1 MDDPREL
8 VRGKEVVATGRF
20 ASMTHAA
27 LRERIAAAGGR
38 WRREVTAATRV
49 LVVGD
54 DGPPVNHA
62 GRLTRNFQRAQ
73 AIRNRGGQIEFV
85 AEEDLLRLAGPSVAG
100 SIRNCY
106 SLLDVARVLR
116 IPGRTVRAW
125 LARGL
130 IAPAEVRDGLP
141 FFDFRHAAAARSIC
155 SLLASGVAQEK
166 LREALVRVEA
176 SLPGRESI
184 VTQLT
189 LLESTGCLALR
200 RGDGRLMQLNGQLLL
215 DLQAHED
222 DAAEVLSLPPRI
234 ESVEDLFEEALSRE
248 DQRRW
253 QEAAE
258 LYRRALEQEPDD
270 PVLHFNLGNVLFA
283 MREYAPAADSFQA
296 AVRLDPAYAEA
307 WNNLGNALSELDR
320 WPQAIEAFETAL
332 ATAPGYPEAHFN
344 LAETHF
350 ALGQADAARRH
361 WRECLENHPSEPIAK
376 TSLERLRTI
385 LKSQTP

>member
-1 MDDPREL
+1 
-8 VRGKEVVATGRF
+8 
-20 ASMTHAA
+20 
-27 LRERIAAAGGR
+27 
-38 WRREVTAATRV
+38 
-49 LVVGD
+49 
-54 DGPPVNHA
+54 
-62 GRLTRNFQRAQ
+62 
-73 AIRNRGGQIEFV
+73 
-85 AEEDLLRLAGPSVAG
+85 
-100 SIRNCY
+100 
-106 SLLDVARVLR
+106 
-116 IPGRTVRAW
+116 
-125 LARGL
+125 L

-141 FFDFRHAAAARSIC
+141 FFDFRQAAAARSIC
-155 SLLASGVAQEK
+155 GLLAAGVSQEK

-184 VTQLT
+184 VAQLT
-189 LLESTGCLALR
+189 LLENTGRLALR
-200 RGDGRLMQLNGQLLL
+200 RNDGRLMQLNGQLLL
-215 DLQAHED
+215 DLQAAED
-222 DAAEVLSLPPRI
+222 DAADVLALPPRF
-234 ESVEDLFEEALSRE
+234 ESVEDLFEEALTRE

-253 QEAAE
+253 REAAE

-270 PVLHFNLGNVLFA
+270 AVLHFNLGNVLFA
-283 MREYAPAADSFQA
+283 MREHAAAADCFHA

-376 TSLERLRTI
+376 TSLERLRAV
-385 LKSQTP
+385 LKMLPAQADAPSPR